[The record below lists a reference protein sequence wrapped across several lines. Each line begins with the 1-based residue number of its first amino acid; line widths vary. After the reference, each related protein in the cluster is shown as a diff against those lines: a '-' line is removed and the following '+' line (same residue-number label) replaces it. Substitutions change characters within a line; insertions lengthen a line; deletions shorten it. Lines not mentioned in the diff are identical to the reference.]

1 MKRIKHIFLFI
12 IICGSFLAVNA
23 QIPTVTNGVGI
34 KTETPTRELDVNGSM
49 RIRSIGNTQNVPEP
63 VAVLPN
69 GTLITAASSE
79 EAPGIRFLGIL
90 QEDVSVMDRELVD
103 FAIQS
108 AGEEIDLLDEYSVD
122 SDGNGRY
129 VPKSSGFYKLFM
141 DFDIGDYTDPSR
153 QVDIIIG
160 LADYDNTTSI
170 TDPDTGEQSQ
180 SPTWVARRVFRHRNN
195 NNTDNSNASNTSY
208 STATYVNLTADT
220 RYGFRVFATHNA
232 DILDGQ
238 RTTKISARNLGSQD
252 GVSSFLIQK
261 VR

>member
-12 IICGSFLAVNA
+12 IVCGSFLAVNA

-34 KTETPTRELDVNGSM
+34 KTESPTRELDVNGSM

-79 EAPGIRFLGIL
+79 GAPGVRFLGIL
-90 QEDVSVMDRELVD
+90 QNDVSTIDRELVD
-103 FAIQS
+103 FAIPS

-129 VPKSSGFYKLFM
+129 VPKSSGFYKIFM

-153 QVDIIIG
+153 HVDIIIG
-160 LADYDNTTSI
+160 LADYDNMVTI
-170 TDPDTGEQSQ
+170 TDNGVERQ
-180 SPTWVARRVFRHRNN
+180 SPAWVARRVFRHRND
-195 NNTDNSNASNTSY
+195 NNTDNSNALNTSY
-208 STATYVNLTADT
+208 STATYVNLTAGT
-220 RYGFRVFATHNA
+220 SYGFRAFATHNRSVPRA
-232 DILDGQ
+232 Q
-238 RTTKISARNLGSQD
+238 RTTKIVARNRGSQD

-261 VR
+261 IR